1 MSAMQCEKLELRL
14 LPFLSREQPW
24 TKHERSAIDSTIRP
38 PLAAKGIEEAIEA
51 EIPLV
56 VW

>member
-1 MSAMQCEKLELRL
+1 MQCEKPELPL
-14 LPFLSREQPW
+14 LPFLSRKKPLMEHRPA
-24 TKHERSAIDSTIRP
+24 AIDSAIRP

>member
-1 MSAMQCEKLELRL
+1 MLQLSSSRKTTTKKIIYIYIYIPMRKKWLMS
-14 LPFLSREQPW
+14 S
-24 TKHERSAIDSTIRP
+24 SP